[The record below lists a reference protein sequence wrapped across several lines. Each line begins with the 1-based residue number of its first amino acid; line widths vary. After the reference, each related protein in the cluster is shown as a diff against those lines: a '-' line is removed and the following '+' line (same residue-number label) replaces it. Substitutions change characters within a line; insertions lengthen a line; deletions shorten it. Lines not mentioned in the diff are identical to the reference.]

1 MQKDLTKG
9 SIAKGLLTL
18 SMPIVLTN
26 FIQTAYGMV
35 DMIWIG
41 RLGSDAVAAL
51 GTATI
56 FINFAFAIFSL
67 IIIGTTIKLSHSI
80 GAKKEG
86 EAKVYVDNAIILT
99 IILAIIFITSLIL
112 FRKPLIGFY
121 HLRNDEINLMA
132 EKYLVIS
139 AIGILFMYFNS
150 LFSSIFNAYGNSKI
164 PFRAN
169 TIGFILNIIL
179 DPILIFG
186 FGTGIKFGVI
196 GAAIATLTARTLVS
210 ILFLIYIKKNEFKCF
225 SLHIRF
231 NMEKAIEVIKIGLP
245 VTAQRATFSF
255 ISLYMS
261 RIVADW
267 GAVAIAVQKI
277 GVQIESISYMTAAG
291 LQGAISVFV
300 GQNYGAKKYHRI
312 REGYKVALILT
323 LIFGGTIGL
332 IFMLIPRQIF
342 SIFLDQPAALDIGV
356 EYMRIIGFSQLFM
369 CLEILTVGAFN
380 GMGKTYI
387 PPIISIFFSGLRIPI
402 ALMLAFAPFFNL
414 GLNGVW
420 FSISVSSVFKGVIL
434 TTWFVIFI
442 KNFIKKKDEQI
453 KQS

>member
-1 MQKDLTKG
+1 M
-9 SIAKGLLTL
+9 
-18 SMPIVLTN
+18 VLTN

-51 GTATI
+51 GTASI

-80 GAKKEG
+80 GAKREE
-86 EAKVYVDNAIILT
+86 EAKIYVDNAIILT
-99 IILAIIFITSLIL
+99 IILAIIFISSLII
-112 FRKPLIGFY
+112 FRKPLIEFY
-121 HLRNDEINLMA
+121 HLRNEEINLIA

-139 AIGILFMYFNS
+139 SIGILFMYFNS
-150 LFSSIFNAYGNSKI
+150 LFSSVFNAYGNSKI

-186 FGTGIKFGVI
+186 FGTGFKFGVI
-196 GAAIATLTARTLVS
+196 GAAIATLSSRILVS
-210 ILFLIYIKKNEFKCF
+210 ILFLVYIKRNDFKCF
-225 SLHIRF
+225 SLNIRF
-231 NMEKAIEVIKIGLP
+231 NVEKAIEIIKIGLP

-277 GVQIESISYMTAAG
+277 GIQIESISYMTAAG

-323 LIFGGTIGL
+323 LIFGGAIGV
-332 IFMLIPRQIF
+332 IFMVIPRQIF

-434 TTWFVIFI
+434 TTWFLIFI
-442 KNFIKKKDEQI
+442 KKFVKKKDKEL
-453 KQS
+453 KSE